1 MTASGDALTWF
12 CIYGVYGLAF
22 WYGVKLMLE
31 DRGQPDPEY
40 TGGVLVTVLFNIVM
54 GSIYFGQAA
63 PYFEA
68 LALARGAAAK
78 VFDIIDRKSLI
89 DSSSENGLRLSS
101 LQGSIKFSDV
111 YFSYPART
119 SVPVLRGLSL
129 TVSPGETVAL
139 VGASGCGKS
148 TVVQLILRFYD
159 ADAGSVQ
166 LDGHDVKDLNIGWLR
181 DNIGLVGQEP
191 VLFSTTIAEN
201 IKLGKRGATDEEV
214 IAAAKIANAHSFIE
228 ALPLQYN
235 TLVGERGTQ
244 LSGGQKQR
252 IAIARALVRNPK
264 ILLLDEATSA
274 LDTESEAVV
283 QSALDQARLGRTTI
297 IIAHRLST
305 IKTAD
310 KIVVVSDGVIK
321 EVGTH
326 DELMDMKGSYYQ
338 LILTQTKESDEE
350 EEKESPVL
358 EAQTDSAII
367 LNESSEGIE
376 LQDYSSFRRPFEN
389 GFHAGMAAINKTEI
403 PVMGDDDD
411 AEDEKAEVSKMRLL
425 RISAP
430 EWPYAIIGGLSAM
443 LIGLH
448 LPLIGVIFGEML
460 GVFSLPTEMIPEKAN
475 FVCLMFLIIS
485 STAFIFSFLQ
495 TFMLSFVGERL
506 TTRLRKMIFT
516 NIITQD
522 IAFFDHPKN
531 SVGSLCS
538 RLTNDASHV
547 QGATGSR
554 IATGLHATSTF
565 AACLVIGF
573 WYSYKMG
580 FVIFAFV
587 PFIGIAFYL
596 EGRVISSHMFVEE
609 AGFEAAS
616 KIAIEAI
623 ESIRTVASLHEEK
636 TFFIKFHDALL
647 EPHKKSRLKSQI
659 RGIIY
664 GFVQSVQAFA
674 YAAGIY
680 YGCILVAN
688 DEIAYSDLMKV
699 LEGVLVGI
707 MMVGE
712 TIGFAPDY
720 HKAKVGAIRIFKLLD
735 LKPRIHIFSE
745 HGKTLENIE
754 GYIRFEKVRF
764 RYPSRPDVRVLNG
777 LNFEIEPGKTVA
789 LVGSSGCGKSTCV
802 QLIERFYDVQRG
814 KVIIDKEN
822 VKDMNVTDL
831 RSHIGLVSQEPILF
845 SYSIAENIAYG
856 DNTQE
861 MDMNRVISAARQ
873 ANIHNF
879 ITTLPKGY
887 DTPLGERGTQLS
899 GGQKQRVAIARAL
912 LRNPKILLLDEAT
925 SALDA
930 ESEKIVQE
938 ALDKA
943 RTGRTCLIIAHRLTT
958 IQNADTI
965 MVIHKGRIVEKGTH
979 QELLNQRGHYY
990 KLQNR
995 EVGPLRQEG

>member
-228 ALPLQYN
+228 ALPL
-235 TLVGERGTQ
+235 
-244 LSGGQKQR
+244 
-252 IAIARALVRNPK
+252 
-264 ILLLDEATSA
+264 
-274 LDTESEAVV
+274 
-283 QSALDQARLGRTTI
+283 ARLGRTTI